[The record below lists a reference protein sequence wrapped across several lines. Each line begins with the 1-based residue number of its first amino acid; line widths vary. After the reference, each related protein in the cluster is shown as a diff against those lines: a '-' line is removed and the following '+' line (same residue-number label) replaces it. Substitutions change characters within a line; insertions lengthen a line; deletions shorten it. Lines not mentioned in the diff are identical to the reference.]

1 MTDSRLRHAIP
12 LAPLVPDSDALALGL
27 PPEQAEAVRELVR
40 ERDHLVVLHEALVE
54 VERAGTLEGRLRIIV
69 AAIQRIGFRRVA
81 ITLRDADL
89 DATMLVTAGLTAAED
104 AELRRAPAPGVVWQ
118 RRLASLERFRISQS
132 YYLDARDEWVA
143 REFHNGLPS
152 HLEPGDDPDWS
163 PRDSLLVPLR
173 GSDGRILATVV
184 LDDPVDR
191 ARPSLARVR
200 AVELFGQQVAWC
212 IEQAALVDLA
222 HRRAE
227 RLQRLQ
233 EIGRLLARSLDEDE
247 IERELVRQIQRI
259 LPAEGIVV
267 AHPDLDR
274 GVLVTTLRFVRGV
287 EAPRPSMPLGGGP
300 ISEVARTGRAL
311 RLDHYEPS
319 VTPFAAG
326 DDVVGDGG
334 PAGSVLVVPMLLGV
348 RLAGVIAVHAA
359 EREAF
364 DADDEELLRAI
375 ASQAATALANAA
387 LYAESQ
393 RERRQSE
400 ALADVARAVG
410 ASLRLSEVL
419 RLILRHAMALLR
431 TEGGTV
437 SLLKG
442 AAAEIVAGAGS
453 GEALAGM
460 HLPLHGSLTGRV
472 LRQGRTAIEND
483 VEAEPE
489 AHGPARERVSI
500 RRAVLAP
507 LVTKQGTIGVLSV
520 FNRASGFTEADARIL
535 QRLADQVAVA
545 IVNARLFEE
554 AAEATREW
562 TVAFDA
568 IASGLVVL
576 DADGRIVRSNARARQ
591 LAGAAEG
598 ESLAGL
604 PFDEAVF
611 GESMGEEAVHR
622 SALRDARVARGTHRA
637 ERRARIFDVLAAPH
651 PSGGAVVTF
660 DDVTAQHA
668 LAERHRSVV
677 ETASDAIVI
686 TDEQRRIAYANPAAA
701 ALLGRDDLVGVAVAD
716 LVAPE
721 SREEI
726 REREAA
732 AFAGDPQRYESVIV
746 RPDGERRVIAVSTSP
761 LREVGRVTGIVAS
774 LRDVSDE
781 RRARDA
787 VAQSEARYRNL
798 FETAS
803 DAIYT
808 LDVRG
813 NFTSVNEA
821 TTQSAGVPRE
831 QILGRPIED
840 VVALEDADMVMGHF
854 GMAVAGEAR
863 RYECWVRTRAGDR
876 RLLSVTNTP
885 IRRGA
890 EVVGVLG
897 VARDITE
904 DRRRAEALERS
915 EAQYT
920 RLVESASDAIF
931 TVDEDGR
938 LTSVNR
944 ALEHATGRD
953 RETLRGVPFEDL
965 LDAEE
970 RERARTIFA
979 ATMAGDRQRA
989 EIRYRAADGAPRTGS
1004 VLTAPIVEYGR
1015 IAGGLAVVR
1024 DVTDEKRLTEQLIQ
1038 QEKLAA
1044 IGQLV
1049 SGVAHEL
1056 NNPLAGVTAFSQLL
1070 LTGADVTPE
1079 QRSALETIEQ
1089 EARRAAKIVSN
1100 LLTFAR
1106 QHHPE
1111 RRETDLNQV
1120 LLDTVEL
1127 RRYALR
1133 VRQIE
1138 MVVELDA
1145 SLPYTWADPF
1155 QLQQVMLNV
1164 LANAEQ
1170 ALVEWNGTRRI
1181 TCRTALVGADLVV
1194 SVADTGPGIGAAE
1207 IARIFNPFFTT
1218 KPVGQGTGLGLS
1230 ISDGIVREHGGRIRV
1245 ESAPGEGATF
1255 FVEIPLLAP
1264 PPPRAAPAS
1273 GADREGAESRAVLVV
1288 DDEPSIRSALTSYLA
1303 SAGHRPVAVPSG
1315 GEALD
1320 ALERQRFD
1328 LVLLDFR
1335 MPDMSGDAVYERI
1348 RARDPEQAARVMFLT
1363 GDVQSESARDF
1374 IRSTGRPCLNKPF
1387 MLDEL
1392 ARALVGDAPGTWQ
1405 RF

>member
-1 MTDSRLRHAIP
+1 MTDSRLRHTP
-12 LAPLVPDSDALALGL
+12 PAPLVPDSDALASGL
-27 PPEQAEAVRELVR
+27 PPGQAEAIRQLVR

-54 VERAGTLEGRLRIIV
+54 VERAGTLEARLRIIV

-89 DATMLVTAGLTAAED
+89 EATMLVTAGLTPEED
-104 AELRRAPAPGVVWQ
+104 AELRCAPAPGVVWQ
-118 RRLASLERFRISQS
+118 RRLASLERFRVSQS
-132 YYLDARDEWVA
+132 YYLVARDEWIA

-163 PRDSLLVPLR
+163 PHDSLLVPLR
-173 GSDGRILATVV
+173 GGDGRILATLV

-212 IEQAALVDLA
+212 IEQAALVELA
-222 HRRAE
+222 QRRAE

-259 LPAEGIVV
+259 LPADGIVV

-274 GVLVTTLRFVRGV
+274 GVIVTSLRFVRGV
-287 EAPRPSMPLGGGP
+287 EAPRPVMPLGGGP

-311 RLDHYEPS
+311 RLGHYEPT

-334 PAGSVLVVPMLLGV
+334 PAGSVLAVPMLLGV

-359 EREAF
+359 ARDAY
-364 DADDEELLRAI
+364 DADDAELLRAL

-437 SLLKG
+437 SLLKDG
-442 AAAEIVAGAGS
+442 MADIVAGAGS

-460 HLPLHGSLTGRV
+460 QLPLHGSLTGRV
-472 LRQGRTAIEND
+472 LRQGKAAIMND
-483 VEAEPE
+483 VDAEPDVY
-489 AHGPARERVSI
+489 GPSRERANI
-500 RRAVLAP
+500 RRTVLAP
-507 LVTKQGTIGVLSV
+507 LVTAQGTIGVLAV
-520 FNRASGFTEADARIL
+520 FNRSSGFTDADARIL

-554 AAEATREW
+554 AAEATRE
-562 TVAFDA
+562 
-568 IASGLVVL
+568 
-576 DADGRIVRSNARARQ
+576 Q
-591 LAGAAEG
+591 
-598 ESLAGL
+598 
-604 PFDEAVF
+604 
-611 GESMGEEAVHR
+611 
-622 SALRDARVARGTHRA
+622 
-637 ERRARIFDVLAAPH
+637 
-651 PSGGAVVTF
+651 
-660 DDVTAQHA
+660 QA
-668 LAERHRSVV
+668 LAERHHRVL

-686 TDEQRRIAYANPAAA
+686 TDLERRIAFANPAAA
-701 ALLGRDDLVGVAVAD
+701 ALLGRDDLVGVAVAEF
-716 LVAPE
+716 VAPE
-721 SREEI
+721 SREGL
-726 REREAA
+726 RERETR
-732 AFAGDPQRYESVIV
+732 AFEGEPQRYESVIL

-761 LREVGRVTGIVAS
+761 LREAGRVTGLVAS
-774 LRDVSDE
+774 LRDVTDE
-781 RRARDA
+781 RRVRDA
-787 VAQSEARYRNL
+787 VIQSEARYRNL

-803 DAIYT
+803 DSIYT
-808 LDVRG
+808 LDALGV
-813 NFTSVNEA
+813 FTSANEA
-821 TTQSAGVPRE
+821 TSIAAGVPRE

-840 VVALEDADMVMGHF
+840 VVALEDADMVMSHF
-854 GMAVAGEAR
+854 GAAVAGEVR
-863 RYECWVRTRAGDR
+863 RYECWVRTRAGAR

-885 IRRGA
+885 IRQGA
-890 EVVGVLG
+890 AVVGVLG
-897 VARDITE
+897 VARDITD
-904 DRRRAEALERS
+904 DRHRAEALARS
-915 EAQYT
+915 EARYT

-931 TVDEDGR
+931 TVDEEGR

-944 ALEHATGRD
+944 ALEHATGRG
-953 RETLRGVPFEDL
+953 RETLRGLPFEEL
-965 LDAEE
+965 LDPND

-979 ATMAGDRQRA
+979 STMAGDRQRT
-989 EIRYRAADGAPRTGS
+989 EIRYRAADGTMRTGS
-1004 VLTAPIVEYGR
+1004 VLTSPIVERGR

-1024 DVTDEKRLTEQLIQ
+1024 DITDEKRLTEQLIQ

-1056 NNPLAGVTAFSQLL
+1056 NNPLAGVAAFSQLL
-1070 LTGADVTPE
+1070 LTGPAVTDE
-1079 QRSALETIEQ
+1079 QRAALETIEQ
-1089 EARRAAKIVSN
+1089 EARRAAKIVAN

-1138 MVVELDA
+1138 LVVELDA
-1145 SLPYTWADPF
+1145 SLPFTWADPF

-1164 LANAEQ
+1164 LGNAEQ
-1170 ALVEWNGTRRI
+1170 ALVEWPGTRRI
-1181 TCRTALVGADLVV
+1181 VCRTALVGGDLVV

-1245 ESAPGEGATF
+1245 ESAPGAGATF

-1264 PPPRAAPAS
+1264 PPPASAPAG
-1273 GADREGAESRAVLVV
+1273 GAERPGAESRTVLVV

-1303 SAGHRPVAVPSG
+1303 SAGHRPVAVHSG
-1315 GEALD
+1315 GEALA

-1335 MPDMSGDAVYERI
+1335 MPDMSGETVYERVH
-1348 RARDPEQAARVMFLT
+1348 ARDPEQATRVMFLT
-1363 GDVQSESARDF
+1363 GDVQSESAREF